1 MFKAYVNVMLKSGI
15 FDPQGRS
22 VCDGLHVIGFPEVT
36 DVRVG
41 RRVELKLEESS
52 RERAEHRVE
61 EMCRRLLANPVVESY
76 SFRVEEI

>member
-1 MFKAYVNVMLKSGI
+1 MFKAYVNIMLKPGI

-22 VCDGLHVIGFPEVT
+22 VCDGLHIIGFPQVT
-36 DVRVG
+36 EVRVG
-41 RRVELKLEESS
+41 RRVELELEERSQ
-52 RERAEHRVE
+52 EQAEQRVE